1 VNKGHGHEPVTD
13 FWKKV
18 VKKIMTDLP
27 FLENTFQINAPDVIF
42 DVFDDEAVVMNL
54 GTGFYYSLSKS
65 ATEIWNFFVTPSVLN
80 ESSLSILSLHRDFI
94 DLLIDQNLILPVQV
108 ETKIVNEIVFTNGPV
123 NITKFE
129 DMQDLLLLD
138 PVHDIA
144 LNNDVWPNK
153 DNASKHDEFN
163 E

>member
-1 VNKGHGHEPVTD
+1 
-13 FWKKV
+13 
-18 VKKIMTDLP
+18 MTDLP
-27 FLENTFQINAPDVIF
+27 LLENIFQINAPDVIF

-65 ATEIWNFFVTPSVLN
+65 ATEIWSFFVTPSVLN
-80 ESSLSILSLHRDFI
+80 ESSLAILSLHRDFI
-94 DLLIDQNLILPVQV
+94 DLLIDQNLIIPIQI

-123 NITKFE
+123 TITKFE

-144 LNNDVWPNK
+144 LSNDVWPNK
-153 DNASKHDEFN
+153 NNSLKHNKFN
-163 E
+163 G

>member
-1 VNKGHGHEPVTD
+1 MGD
-13 FWKKV
+13 FPLLK
-18 VKKIMTDLP
+18 
-27 FLENTFQINAPDVIF
+27 NSFQINTQEVIF

-54 GTGFYYSLSKS
+54 GTGLYYSLSKS
-65 ATEIWNFFVTPSVLN
+65 ATEIWKFFVIPSALN
-80 ESSLSILSLHRDFI
+80 ESSLAILSLHRDFI
-94 DLLIDQNLILPVQV
+94 DLLINQNLILPVHL

-123 NITKFE
+123 KITKFE

-153 DNASKHDEFN
+153 DNASKDIKFN
-163 E
+163 G